1 MKKYNLIFVFAAI
14 CLITILTFT
23 IGYAAWHTPVQPVT
37 TETSGDI
44 YPDDAYPLSGVD
56 VIVTKKLTYSKFF
69 FEEEENG
76 EIVNVPQGVLKFKII
91 IDKDKL
97 DDSITGN
104 SLSLDGDFYFYNFS
118 SQEQMSD
125 TPTLKQLII
134 SSSGITLGQENEDRK
149 VSFKTNSIDI
159 TNDTEF
165 EITLTFRNALIP
177 YLQTEVFVVNVYKK
191 GD

>member
-1 MKKYNLIFVFAAI
+1 
-14 CLITILTFT
+14 
-23 IGYAAWHTPVQPVT
+23 
-37 TETSGDI
+37 
-44 YPDDAYPLSGVD
+44 
-56 VIVTKKLTYSKFF
+56 
-69 FEEEENG
+69 
-76 EIVNVPQGVLKFKII
+76 
-91 IDKDKL
+91 
-97 DDSITGN
+97 
-104 SLSLDGDFYFYNFS
+104 
-118 SQEQMSD
+118 MSD

-134 SSSGITLGQENEDRK
+134 SSSGITLGQETEDRK